1 MTRDRTSV
9 VQYRV
14 TGMDCAH
21 DAAEI
26 EAAARRVSGVAEVKV
41 SVATH
46 RMTATVSEPEAQE
59 HVERVV
65 FDLGYRLERLA
76 EGASVG
82 ESSASDDVASTRG
95 GVSPGYRRALWIVVL
110 LNAGYGVVEAVGG
123 FLSGSQSLR
132 ADALDFVG
140 DGVISFLGLLALR
153 WSLKA
158 RARTALLQGL
168 FLAALGVGVLASTA
182 YGMIVQ
188 QQPEAELMGVF
199 AGGALLVN
207 LAAAAVLLPHRT
219 GDANVRA
226 IWLFSRN
233 DALGNLA
240 VVVAA
245 GLVAWTG
252 SPWPDLVVAVAIAA
266 LFLQSAWA
274 IVLDARAEL
283 RAASRGRTT
292 DTSVHASE

>member
-1 MTRDRTSV
+1 M
-9 VQYRV
+9 
-14 TGMDCAH
+14 
-21 DAAEI
+21 
-26 EAAARRVSGVAEVKV
+26 
-41 SVATH
+41 
-46 RMTATVSEPEAQE
+46 
-59 HVERVV
+59 
-65 FDLGYRLERLA
+65 
-76 EGASVG
+76 
-82 ESSASDDVASTRG
+82 
-95 GVSPGYRRALWIVVL
+95 
-110 LNAGYGVVEAVGG
+110 
-123 FLSGSQSLR
+123 
-132 ADALDFVG
+132 
-140 DGVISFLGLLALR
+140 LALR

-240 VVVAA
+240 VMVAA

-266 LFLQSAWA
+266 LLLQSAWA
-274 IVLDARAEL
+274 IVRDARADL
-283 RAASRGRTT
+283 RAADRGRTS
-292 DTSVHASE
+292 DASVHTSD